1 MKKNAVFLRKLLLP
15 RARTLILFILPAVT
29 FLLPFPLFDHLFWR
43 VASLSLA
50 LYVLL
55 SLFLRLPH
63 LYRSARDTL
72 LRRGYQKREW
82 WTRATLFGGILF
94 NLLYALFR
102 LFAGVVTDSLWF
114 CAEAIYYVTLS
125 SIRFSLVEEDRRIM
139 AEKDPVRRDIA
150 IYRSYR
156 KGGRL
161 LLLLALA
168 VYGIVFLA
176 IRENRTY
183 VYPNFIIIGAV
194 LFAIWRAG
202 SAIYNLLHFRR
213 QKSPV
218 LLSAKALS
226 LSAALLS
233 LFALQGTLLAR
244 FGRSLAWRA
253 AWNGISGTFIGVLL
267 TVMAL
272 MILSKGKSKAKKSP
286 PKP

>member
-1 MKKNAVFLRKLLLP
+1 MKKSAVFLRKLMLP

-43 VASLSLA
+43 VISLSLA

-63 LYRSARDTL
+63 LYRSAHDTL
-72 LRRGYQKREW
+72 LRRGHQKREW

-114 CAEAIYYVTLS
+114 CAEAIYYVILG

-139 AEKDPVRRDIA
+139 AESDPVRKGA
-150 IYRSYR
+150 ATNHSYR

-168 VYGIVFLA
+168 MYGIVFLA

-183 VYPNFIIIGAV
+183 AYPNLIIIGAV
-194 LFAIWRAG
+194 LFALWRAG

-213 QKSPV
+213 QKSPI

-233 LFALQGTLLAR
+233 LFALQGTLLSR
-244 FGRSLAWRA
+244 FGRSLLWRA
-253 AWNGISGTFIGVLL
+253 AWNGISGGLIGILL

-272 MILSKGKSKAKKSP
+272 MMLRKGKKDWI
-286 PKP
+286 

>member
-72 LRRGYQKREW
+72 LRRGHQKREW

-244 FGRSLAWRA
+244 FDRSLAWRA

-272 MILSKGKSKAKKSP
+272 MILSKGKSKVKKSP

>member
-1 MKKNAVFLRKLLLP
+1 MKKNAVFWRKLLLP
-15 RARTLILFILPAVT
+15 RARTLMLFILPAVT

-63 LYRSARDTL
+63 LYRSARDML
-72 LRRGYQKREW
+72 LHRSHQKKEW
-82 WTRATLFGGILF
+82 WARATLFGGIFF

-102 LFAGVVTDSLWF
+102 LFVGAVTNSLWF
-114 CAEAIYYVTLS
+114 CAEAIYYVILG

-139 AEKDPVRRDIA
+139 AENNPVRRDIA
-150 IYRSYR
+150 NKQSYHR
-156 KGGRL
+156 GGKL

-168 VYGIVFLA
+168 MYGIVFLA

-183 VYPNFIIIGAV
+183 VYPNFIIWSAV
-194 LFAIWRAG
+194 IFALWRAG
-202 SAIYNLLHFRR
+202 SAVYHLLHFRR

-233 LFALQGTLLAR
+233 LFALQGTLLSR
-244 FGRSLAWRA
+244 FHRSFAWRA
-253 AWNGISGTFIGVLL
+253 TWNGISGSLISILL

-272 MILSKGKSKAKKSP
+272 MMLWKGKKRTP
-286 PKP
+286 D

>member
-1 MKKNAVFLRKLLLP
+1 MKKRAVFWRKLLLP
-15 RARTLILFILPAVT
+15 RARTLVLLILPAVT
-29 FLLPFPLFDHLFWR
+29 FLLPFRLFDHLFWR

-63 LYRSARDTL
+63 LYRSAHDML
-72 LRRGYQKREW
+72 LRRKHQKREW
-82 WTRATLFGGILF
+82 RARAALFGGILF

-102 LFAGVVTDSLWF
+102 LFSGIVTSSLWF
-114 CAEAIYYVTLS
+114 CAEAIYYVILG
-125 SIRFSLVEEDRRIM
+125 SIRFSLVEDDRRVM
-139 AEKDPVRRDIA
+139 AENDPVRRDIA
-150 IYRSYR
+150 ICRSYR

-168 VYGIVFLA
+168 MYGIVFLT
-176 IRENRTY
+176 IRENRAY

-194 LFAIWRAG
+194 LFAAWRAG
-202 SAIYNLLHFRR
+202 SAVYHLLHFRR

-233 LFALQGTLLAR
+233 LFALQGTLLSR
-244 FGRSLAWRA
+244 FGRSLVWRA

-272 MILSKGKSKAKKSP
+272 MMLGKGKKRTP
-286 PKP
+286 D

>member
-1 MKKNAVFLRKLLLP
+1 MRKNAVFLRKLLLP

-72 LRRGYQKREW
+72 LRRGHQKREW

-244 FGRSLAWRA
+244 FDRWLAWRA

-272 MILSKGKSKAKKSP
+272 MILSKGKSKVKKSP

>member
-1 MKKNAVFLRKLLLP
+1 MKKNAVFLKKLFLP

-63 LYRSARDTL
+63 LYKSGRAVL
-72 LRRGYQKREW
+72 LRRGHKKGEW
-82 WTRATLFGGILF
+82 WARATLLGGIFF

-102 LFAGVVTDSLWF
+102 LFTGALTNSLWF
-114 CAEAIYYVTLS
+114 CAEAIYYVILG
-125 SIRFSLVEEDRRIM
+125 SIRFSLVEEDRRIT
-139 AEKDPVRRDIA
+139 AKSDPVQGDIA

-168 VYGIVFLA
+168 MYGIVFLTV
-176 IRENRTY
+176 RENRTY
-183 VYPNFIIIGAV
+183 VYPNFVIVGAA
-194 LFAIWRAG
+194 LFALWRAV
-202 SAIYNLLHFRR
+202 SAVYHLFRFRR

-233 LFALQGTLLAR
+233 LFALQGTLLSR
-244 FGRSLAWRA
+244 FGRSLVGRA
-253 AWNGISGTFIGVLL
+253 AWNGASGSLISVLL

-272 MILSKGKSKAKKSP
+272 MMIRKGKALSKRG
-286 PKP
+286 

>member
-1 MKKNAVFLRKLLLP
+1 MKKNAAFFKRLLLP
-15 RARTLILFILPAVT
+15 RARTLTLLILPTVT
-29 FLLPFPLFDHLFWR
+29 FLLPLPLFDHLFWR
-43 VASLSLA
+43 IASLSLA

-63 LYRSARDTL
+63 LYRSGREAL
-72 LRRGYQKREW
+72 LRHGHRKKEW
-82 WTRATLFGGILF
+82 WTRATLFSGILF
-94 NLLYALFR
+94 NLLYALLR
-102 LFAGVVTDSLWF
+102 LFAGVLTSSLWF
-114 CAEAIYYVTLS
+114 CAEAIYYVILG

-139 AEKDPVRRDIA
+139 RESTPVKQKLA
-150 IYRSYR
+150 MYRSYR
-156 KGGRL
+156 KGGTL

-168 VYGIVFLA
+168 IYGIVYLA

-183 VYPNFIIIGAV
+183 AYPDFIIFGAA
-194 LFAIWRAG
+194 LFAAFRAG
-202 SAIYNLLHFRR
+202 SAVYHLLHFRR

-244 FGRSLAWRA
+244 FESSLAWRA
-253 AWNGISGTFIGVLL
+253 VLNGISGSLIGILL

-272 MILSKGKSKAKKSP
+272 MMLKKGKKSSP
-286 PKP
+286 DRK

>member
-1 MKKNAVFLRKLLLP
+1 MKKSTVFLRKLFLP
-15 RARTLILFILPAVT
+15 RARTLILFVLPAVT
-29 FLLPFPLFDHLFWR
+29 FLLPLPLFDYLFFR

-63 LYRSARDTL
+63 LYRSGRAAL
-72 LRRGYQKREW
+72 LQRKQHKSEW
-82 WTRATLFGGILF
+82 WARATLFGGIFF

-102 LFAGVVTDSLWF
+102 LFAGVFTDSLWF
-114 CAEAIYYVTLS
+114 CAESIYYVILG
-125 SIRFSLVEEDRRIM
+125 SIRFSLVEEDRRIT
-139 AEKDPVRRDIA
+139 AENDPVRRDIA
-150 IYRSYR
+150 MNHSYR
-156 KGGRL
+156 KGGKL

-168 VYGIVFLA
+168 MYGIVFLT

-183 VYPNFIIIGAV
+183 VYPNFVIVGAV
-194 LFAIWRAG
+194 LFAVWRAG
-202 SAIYNLLHFRR
+202 SAIYHLFHFRR

-253 AWNGISGTFIGVLL
+253 AWNGISGSFISILL

-272 MILSKGKSKAKKSP
+272 MMLRKGKNNA
-286 PKP
+286 

>member
-1 MKKNAVFLRKLLLP
+1 M
-15 RARTLILFILPAVT
+15 LFVLPALT
-29 FLLPFPLFDHLFWR
+29 FLLPFPPFDHLFWR
-43 VASLSLA
+43 ILSLSLA

-63 LYRSARDTL
+63 LYRSGRDTL
-72 LRRGYQKREW
+72 LRRGHQKREW
-82 WTRATLFGGILF
+82 WTCATLFGGIFL

-102 LFAGVVTDSLWF
+102 LFAGARTNSLWF

-125 SIRFSLVEEDRRIM
+125 SIRFSLVEEDRHII
-139 AEKDPVRRDIA
+139 AETDPVRRDIA
-150 IYRSYR
+150 IHRSYR
-156 KGGRL
+156 KGGKL

-168 VYGIVFLA
+168 MYGIVFLA

-183 VYPNFIIIGAV
+183 VYPNFVIIGAV
-194 LFAIWRAG
+194 LFATWRAG
-202 SAIYNLLHFRR
+202 SAVYHLFHFRR

-253 AWNGISGTFIGVLL
+253 VWNGISGSFISILL

-272 MILSKGKSKAKKSP
+272 MMIRKSKKRTP
-286 PKP
+286 D